1 MSFESVNE
9 FENQVAHFFG
19 APYAVAVDSCTHALE
34 LCLRYQDVKHSA
46 CPKHTY
52 LSVPMTFEKLGIKYR
67 MLDAKWKEYYHL
79 ANTNIIDAAVTWRE
93 NSYVPNTFMCIS
105 FQFKKHLSLGRGGI
119 ILCSNQKDRDELV
132 KLSYDGR
139 LRAPGW
145 EDQNIETVGY
155 HYYMTPETARYGLS
169 KLQSAKNKVAK
180 TWSWKDYPNLT
191 TMPIF
196 HDK

>member
-1 MSFESVNE
+1 MSFDAVEK
-9 FENQVAHFFG
+9 FEYEVAKFYG
-19 APYAVAVDSCTHALE
+19 APYAVATDSCTHALE

-46 CPKHTY
+46 CPMHTY

-67 MLDAKWKEYYHL
+67 LLNAKWKEYYHL

-105 FQFKKHLSLGRGGI
+105 FQFKKHLSLGRCGI

-139 LRAPGW
+139 TRDTNW
-145 EDQNIETVGY
+145 QEQTINTIGY
-155 HYYMTPETARYGLS
+155 HYYMTPETASLGLS
-169 KLQSAKNKVAK
+169 KLDDAKNKMPK
-180 TWSWKDYPNLT
+180 SWSWKDYPNLS